1 MLNRD
6 LLIQYISRPDLLGT
20 EDISLIAESLK
31 KYPYCHVLHMAHL
44 KSLHNSSCFSFPR
57 ELARSA
63 VHVPDRAA
71 LFELINSTKGGYQ
84 SGQAKEQTAASE
96 QDAPRELG
104 DWIKD
109 QQSGVSGIE
118 GLIDKFIKTNPRI
131 KPARETTASTGN
143 DTAMED
149 TDGESYGPNVESLM
163 TETLARIYVEQKKYD
178 RAIEAYRILML
189 KNPKKSSF
197 FANRIEELKVLTD
210 KTKN

>member
-57 ELARSA
+57 ELARA
-63 VHVPDRAA
+63 AIHIPDRAA
-71 LFELINSTKGGYQ
+71 LFELINNTKGGYQ
-84 SGQAKEQTAASE
+84 NEQAKEQAVTSE

-109 QQSGVSGIE
+109 QQSGASGIE

-131 KPARETTASTGN
+131 KPARETAGDDNYAS
-143 DTAMED
+143 AEK
-149 TDGESYGPNVESLM
+149 TDGELYEPHVESLM
-163 TETLARIYVEQKKYD
+163 TETLARIYAEQKKYD

-189 KNPKKSSF
+189 KNPKTSSF

>member
-1 MLNRD
+1 MPNRE

-20 EDISLIAESLK
+20 EDASLLAEALEK
-31 KYPYCHVLHMAHL
+31 HPYCHVLHLAYL

-71 LFELINSTKGGYQ
+71 LFELINNTGKGLF
-84 SGQAKEQTAASE
+84 TAETEGKTAVSE
-96 QDAPRELG
+96 QETPRELG

-109 QQSGVSGIE
+109 QENGTAGIE
-118 GLIDKFIKTNPRI
+118 GLIDRFIKTNPRI
-131 KPARETTASTGN
+131 KPARETPSGYN
-143 DTAMED
+143 DSATEILDDEQYEA
-149 TDGESYGPNVESLM
+149 PVESLM
-163 TETLARIYVEQKKYD
+163 TETLARIYTEQKKYD
-178 RAIEAYRILML
+178 RAIEAYSILML

>member
-1 MLNRD
+1 
-6 LLIQYISRPDLLGT
+6 
-20 EDISLIAESLK
+20 
-31 KYPYCHVLHMAHL
+31 MAHL

-57 ELARSA
+57 ELARA
-63 VHVPDRAA
+63 AIHIPDRAA
-71 LFELINSTKGGYQ
+71 LFELINNTKGGYQ
-84 SGQAKEQTAASE
+84 NGQAKEQAVTSE

-109 QQSGVSGIE
+109 QQSGASGIE
-118 GLIDKFIKTNPRI
+118 GLIYKFIKTNPRI
-131 KPARETTASTGN
+131 KPARETAGDDNYAS
-143 DTAMED
+143 AEK
-149 TDGESYGPNVESLM
+149 TDGELYEPHVESLM
-163 TETLARIYVEQKKYD
+163 TETLARIYAEQKKYD